1 MGIKKGVGN
10 ITDCFFRILN
20 VNLWLLI
27 NNQQKLSVR
36 KLLNKDSQYYTS
48 LKNLSIMKFSLPELP
63 YAHDALAPVIS
74 AETIS
79 FHYGKHHQTYVNN
92 LNGMVQGTEFEN
104 ADLDTIVKKS
114 EGPIFNNAAQIW
126 NHNFYFLSLTP
137 KKGSKPGV
145 SLSKAIDE
153 AFGSFDNFKDE
164 FGKAAVSVFGSG
176 WAWLVK
182 DSDGKLSISKESNA
196 GNPLTRGLTPL
207 LTFDVWEHAYY
218 IDYQN
223 RRADYVAA
231 LWNLVDWDVVSA
243 RY

>member
-1 MGIKKGVGN
+1 
-10 ITDCFFRILN
+10 
-20 VNLWLLI
+20 
-27 NNQQKLSVR
+27 
-36 KLLNKDSQYYTS
+36 
-48 LKNLSIMKFSLPELP
+48 MKFSLPELP
-63 YAHDALAPVIS
+63 YAHNALEPVIS

-79 FHYGKHHQTYVNN
+79 FHYGKHHLTYVNN
-92 LNGMVQGTEFEN
+92 LNGLVVGTEFED

-114 EGPIFNNAAQIW
+114 DGPIFNNAAQIW

-137 KKGSKPGV
+137 NKGSKP
-145 SLSKAIDE
+145 SEKLAKAIDA
-153 AFGSFDNFKDE
+153 AFGSFDEFKAE
-164 FGKAAVSVFGSG
+164 FGKSAITVFGSG

-182 DSDGKLSISKESNA
+182 DAEGKLSIAKESNA
-196 GNPLTRGLTPL
+196 GNPVTRGLVPL

-231 LWNLVDWDVVSA
+231 LWDLVDWDVVSA

>member
-1 MGIKKGVGN
+1 MN
-10 ITDCFFRILN
+10 
-20 VNLWLLI
+20 
-27 NNQQKLSVR
+27 
-36 KLLNKDSQYYTS
+36 
-48 LKNLSIMKFSLPELP
+48 FSLPQLP
-63 YAHDALAPVIS
+63 YAHNALEPVIS
-74 AETIS
+74 EETIK

-92 LNGMVQGTEFEN
+92 LNGLIPGTEFEN

-114 EGPIFNNAAQIW
+114 SGPVFNNAAQIW

-137 KKGSKPGV
+137 EKGSKP
-145 SLSKAIDE
+145 SEELAKAIDE
-153 AFGSFDNFKDE
+153 KFGSLDNFKAE
-164 FGKAAVSVFGSG
+164 FNKSAVAVFGSG

-182 DSDGKLSISKESNA
+182 TADGGLDTVKESNA
-196 GNPLTRGLTPL
+196 GNPLTSGLTPL

-231 LWNLVDWDVVSA
+231 LWELVDWNVVSS

>member
-1 MGIKKGVGN
+1 
-10 ITDCFFRILN
+10 
-20 VNLWLLI
+20 
-27 NNQQKLSVR
+27 
-36 KLLNKDSQYYTS
+36 
-48 LKNLSIMKFSLPELP
+48 MKFTLPELP
-63 YAHDALAPVIS
+63 YAHNALEPIIS
-74 AETIS
+74 EKTIA

-92 LNGMVQGTEFEN
+92 LNGLVGGTEFEN
-104 ADLDTIVKKS
+104 ADLDSIVKKS

-137 KKGSKPGV
+137 AKGSKPSDKLV
-145 SLSKAIDE
+145 AAIE
-153 AFGSFDNFKDE
+153 AAFGSFDSFKDE

-182 DSDGKLSISKESNA
+182 DTEGKLSIVKESNA
-196 GNPLTRGLTPL
+196 GNPMTRGLVPL

-231 LWNLVDWDVVSA
+231 LWDLVDWNVVSA

>member
-1 MGIKKGVGN
+1 
-10 ITDCFFRILN
+10 
-20 VNLWLLI
+20 
-27 NNQQKLSVR
+27 
-36 KLLNKDSQYYTS
+36 
-48 LKNLSIMKFSLPELP
+48 MKFSLPELP
-63 YAHDALAPVIS
+63 YAHNALEPIIT
-74 AETIS
+74 EKTIS
-79 FHYGKHHQTYVNN
+79 FHYGKHHLTYVNN
-92 LNGMVQGTEFEN
+92 LNGLVGGTEFED

-137 KKGSKPGV
+137 NKGTKP
-145 SLSKAIDE
+145 SEKLAKAIDA
-153 AFGSFDNFKDE
+153 AFGSFDSFKEE
-164 FGKAAVSVFGSG
+164 FGKAAITVFGSG

-182 DSDGKLSISKESNA
+182 DAEGKLSIAKESNA
-196 GNPLTRGLTPL
+196 GNPMTRGLAPL

-231 LWNLVDWDVVSA
+231 LWDLVNWDVVSE

>member
-1 MGIKKGVGN
+1 
-10 ITDCFFRILN
+10 
-20 VNLWLLI
+20 
-27 NNQQKLSVR
+27 
-36 KLLNKDSQYYTS
+36 
-48 LKNLSIMKFSLPELP
+48 MKFSLPELP
-63 YAHDALAPVIS
+63 YAHNALEPIIS
-74 AETIS
+74 EKTIS
-79 FHYGKHHQTYVNN
+79 FHYGKHHLTYVNN
-92 LNGMVQGTEFEN
+92 LNGLVEGTEFID

-137 KKGSKPGV
+137 TKGSQPSEKLATAINAGWG
-145 SLSKAIDE
+145 SL
-153 AFGSFDNFKDE
+153 DNFKAE
-164 FGKAAVSVFGSG
+164 FNKSAITVFGSG

-182 DSDGKLSISKESNA
+182 DGEGKLSIVKESNA
-196 GNPLTRGLTPL
+196 GNPLTRGLIPL

-231 LWNLVDWDVVSA
+231 LWDLVDWKIVSD

>member
-1 MGIKKGVGN
+1 
-10 ITDCFFRILN
+10 
-20 VNLWLLI
+20 
-27 NNQQKLSVR
+27 
-36 KLLNKDSQYYTS
+36 
-48 LKNLSIMKFSLPELP
+48 MKFSLPELP
-63 YAHDALAPVIS
+63 YAQNALEPVIS

-79 FHYGKHHQTYVNN
+79 FHYGKHHLTYVNN
-92 LNGMVQGTEFEN
+92 LNGLIVGTEFED

-114 EGPIFNNAAQIW
+114 DGPIFNNAAQIW

-137 KKGSKPGV
+137 NKGSQPSEK
-145 SLSKAIDE
+145 LAKAIDA
-153 AFGSFDNFKDE
+153 AFGSFDEFKAE
-164 FGKAAVSVFGSG
+164 FGKSAITVFGSG

-182 DSDGKLSISKESNA
+182 DAEGKLSIAKESNA
-196 GNPLTRGLTPL
+196 GNPVTRGLVPL

-231 LWNLVDWDVVSA
+231 LWDLVDWDVVSA